1 MLYLVLVLVCEVGF
15 CVRFALTW
23 WVLVWVG
30 ELGLSWVSGFVDF
43 GYGLGRLCYCGFVGC
58 VVSGVW
64 ICAAIL
70 VLWLA
75 LLRGGFWVYF
85 GGVLGCAAGCWL
97 AVFGFCVVVP
107 SLCFGFLLGG
117 LVFGEF
123 GDCCFVVNFVCFPVV
138 LFCDGALLAVSWW
151 WVATLPIVLLVV
163 VVLVV
168 TNLVCRWA
176 CCVGTVAGLLRSG
189 CF

>member
-1 MLYLVLVLVCEVGF
+1 MG
-15 CVRFALTW
+15 
-23 WVLVWVG
+23 
-30 ELGLSWVSGFVDF
+30 
-43 GYGLGRLCYCGFVGC
+43 CG
-58 VVSGVW
+58 
-64 ICAAIL
+64 
-70 VLWLA
+70 
-75 LLRGGFWVYF
+75 
-85 GGVLGCAAGCWL
+85 AGCWL
-97 AVFGFCVVVP
+97 VVFGFCVVVP

-138 LFCDGALLAVSWW
+138 LFCDGALLTVSWW
-151 WVATLPIVLLVV
+151 WVVVLPIVLLVV

-189 CF
+189 CFLGVLMRGGCTLVVAVGGFGFGVGVGFC

>member
-1 MLYLVLVLVCEVGF
+1 M
-15 CVRFALTW
+15 
-23 WVLVWVG
+23 
-30 ELGLSWVSGFVDF
+30 SWVSGFVDF
-43 GYGLGRLCYCGFVGC
+43 GYGLGCLCYCGFVGC

-75 LLRGGFWVYF
+75 LLRRVVL
-85 GGVLGCAAGCWL
+85 GVLWWCFGLCCGL
-97 AVFGFCVVVP
+97 LVGGFGFCVVVP

-151 WVATLPIVLLVV
+151 WVVVLPIVLLVV